1 MKIRRIFS
9 LILLIPLAVFS
20 SVSLA
25 EDVHSPQI
33 VAKLDKYKALMTE
46 WAANPVVVDMVK
58 ASNASGGMISGMTN
72 SKWNFLEENDPQVLK
87 FKHNKAAE
95 MILKWETAS
104 RDEISKLYLRDQHGN
119 LVASSNVKPLVYN
132 NRTKP
137 PFENAMKGKPWSAGE
152 IKPDPGTQV
161 PGIHVSVPVFDGT
174 QVIGILHSSVVV
186 R

>member
-1 MKIRRIFS
+1 MQPCKIVS
-9 LILLIPLAVFS
+9 LVLLSLFALFS
-20 SVSLA
+20 SISQA
-25 EDVHSPQI
+25 EDVHSPQV

-46 WAANPVVVDMVK
+46 WAADPSVVEMVK
-58 ASNASGGMISGMTN
+58 ASNASGGMITGMTN

-87 FKHNKAAE
+87 LKHNKAAE

-104 RDEISKLYLRDQHGN
+104 KDEISKLYLRDKQGN

-137 PFENAMKGKPWSAGE
+137 PFENAMKGKPWSADE

-161 PGIHVSVPVFDGT
+161 PGVHVSVPVFDGT
-174 QVIGILHSSVVV
+174 QVIGVLHSSVVV